1 MKQLLALLAM
11 AVIFASCKKKDPTP
25 SDYLTKSK
33 WKLESVTVFAQDFSG
48 NIKACQKDNLY
59 QFNINKS
66 ITAYEGATKCNDTAA
81 NSKTDGNWSLQNA
94 DQQLSLSGS
103 SIAESFGLSG
113 NLTVDIVTLNETLL
127 AVKKDTSI
135 QGLKTTINI
144 SFKSSQ

>member
-1 MKQLLALLAM
+1 MKQLLTLLTM
-11 AVIFASCKKKDPTP
+11 AAIFGSCKKKDPTP

-59 QFNINKS
+59 QFNTNKS

-94 DQQLSLSGS
+94 DKQLSLSGS
-103 SIAESFGLSG
+103 SIAESFGVSAM
-113 NLTVDIVTLNETLL
+113 TVDIVTLNETLL

>member
-1 MKQLLALLAM
+1 MRKLLVIAVMSGSLA
-11 AVIFASCKKKDPTP
+11 ACKKKDPTP

-33 WKLESVTVFAQDFSG
+33 WKLESVTAFAQDISG

-59 QFNINKS
+59 QFNSNKS

-81 NSKTDGNWSLQNA
+81 SSKTDGNWSLQNA
-94 DQQLSLSGS
+94 DKQLILSGS
-103 SIAESFGLSG
+103 SIAESFGVSSM
-113 NLTVDIVTLNETLL
+113 TVDIVTLNETLL